1 MSHHGVKFVKGE
13 IANVSLGQNN
23 KKLVT
28 YTTEPG
34 VKHEFDTVMLAI
46 GRDPNTKKLGLE
58 NVGIKLTASGKIA
71 ADLLDRT
78 TVENIYAIGDAVEGR
93 MELTP
98 LAIKAGRYLARRL
111 YNKETKSLDYKIVPT
126 TVFTPL
132 EYSAIGLTEE
142 EANKEYGAENVW
154 CYVSKFKPL
163 EWVLSDK
170 DNDSRGYCKLIVL
183 NK

>member
-1 MSHHGVKFVKGE
+1 M
-13 IANVSLGQNN
+13 
-23 KKLVT
+23 T

>member
-1 MSHHGVKFVKGE
+1 
-13 IANVSLGQNN
+13 
-23 KKLVT
+23 
-28 YTTEPG
+28 
-34 VKHEFDTVMLAI
+34 MLAI
-46 GRDPNTKKLGLE
+46 GRIPNTKKLGLE
-58 NVGIKLTASGKIA
+58 NVGIPVTKSGKIQS
-71 ADLLDRT
+71 DDLDRT

-111 YNKETKSLDYKIVPT
+111 YNNENISLDYKIVPT
-126 TVFTPL
+126 TVFTPI

-142 EANKEYGAENVW
+142 EAIKTYGSENVW
-154 CYVSKFKPL
+154 SYVSKFKPL

-170 DNDSRGYCKLIVL
+170 DNDSRGYCKLIVH